1 MSKETVKTLKN
12 VAIFF
17 VVVAGLIFGG
27 LKLLGSNSKTL
38 VETNPD
44 DWMQG
49 GGNAGVTVIEYSD
62 FQCPACGAYYP
73 LIKQIQSDFGE
84 DLKFVYRHYPLTTI
98 HKNSM
103 TASKAAEAAGLQGK
117 FWEMHDLLFEGQKDW
132 TELDDPTE
140 KFVEYA
146 TSLELDTE
154 KFKSDLESD
163 EVYQNVKDDL
173 DSALSLGLNST
184 PSFFMDG
191 VRITNPKDYNAF
203 KALIEKK
210 LNK

>member
-132 TELDDPTE
+132 SELDDPTE

-163 EVYQNVKDDL
+163 EAYQNVKDDL

-203 KALIEKK
+203 KALIENK